1 MAHHHRSSVA
11 GLVAALA
18 LGLVLVASG
27 AAGGDEPPGKAA
39 RPTRVEAELTRFRA
53 LEPDDRLKLVAK
65 LAGATE
71 PFTAVRRG
79 DLAGAVVE
87 RGTIE
92 PVDYADLTCQLKARG
107 KEGAAAATLLWV
119 VEDGTMVK
127 KGDRVLLLDDAA
139 VQDRHRA
146 AAAKVKEADDALA
159 TAAEAVRVVQ
169 KEAAIAVKLAEIE
182 IKLAEIELRTLP
194 AGPAREASEL
204 KVERAKL
211 RLDRAGLRGK
221 TRLAQAEAE
230 QRARA
235 VARDAE
241 VGRRKE
247 AEDELKLCSLVA
259 PLDGMAVYHVAR
271 AGRFGGGLPPLA
283 AGEAVREG
291 QKLVRVVGLKQFATG
306 TRVHESQVAAVRV
319 GQAVRVRV
327 DAFPA
332 RDLRGTVAQVSPVAS
347 APDWLA
353 ANVKVYPVTVTIED
367 PPPGLKPEMTCE
379 VRVATGERKGLLLVP
394 LTAVVVAGRDR
405 VCFVKS
411 GQGLQERRVVTGAV
425 GETTVEI
432 REGLREGDLV
442 AADLPALLVRP

>member
-1 MAHHHRSSVA
+1 MVHLHRSSVA
-11 GLVAALA
+11 GLLAALA
-18 LGLVLVASG
+18 VGLVLVASQ
-27 AAGGDEPPGKAA
+27 AAGQDEPPSKA
-39 RPTRVEAELTRFRA
+39 RPTRVQIELTNFRA

-65 LAGATE
+65 LAGATDA
-71 PFTAVRRG
+71 FTATRRG
-79 DLAGAVVE
+79 DLAAAVVE
-87 RGTIE
+87 RGTVE
-92 PVDYADLTCQLKARG
+92 PVDYADLACQLKARS
-107 KEGAAAATLLWV
+107 KEGAAATVWWV

-127 KGDRVLLLDDAA
+127 KGERVLTLDDTA

-159 TAAEAVRVVQ
+159 AATEAVRVVQ
-169 KEAAIAVKLAEIE
+169 KEAAIAVKLGEIE
-182 IKLAEIELRTLP
+182 VKLAEIELRTIP
-194 AGPAREASEL
+194 AGPAREGAEL

-211 RLDRAGLRGK
+211 RLDRAWLRGK
-221 TRLAQAEAE
+221 TRLAQAEAD

-235 VARDAE
+235 VARDVE
-241 VGRRKE
+241 VGTRKE

-259 PLDGMAVYHVAR
+259 PLDGMAVYHVSR

-283 AGEAVREG
+283 AGEGVREG
-291 QKLVRVVGLKQFATG
+291 QKLVRVVGLKQFAVG
-306 TRVHESQVAAVRV
+306 TRVHESQVATVRV

-332 RDLRGTVAQVSPVAS
+332 RDLRGTVAQVSPVAA

-367 PPPGLKPEMTCE
+367 PPPGLKPDMSCE
-379 VRVATGERKGLLLVP
+379 VRVATGERKGVLLVP
-394 LTAVVVAGRDR
+394 RTAVVVAGRDR

-411 GQGLQERRVVTGAV
+411 GQELQERRVVIGAV
-425 GETTVEI
+425 GEATVEI

-442 AADLPALLVRP
+442 AVDLPALLVRP

>member
-1 MAHHHRSSVA
+1 MVRVHRSSVA

-18 LGLVLVASG
+18 VGLVLVASG
-27 AAGGDEPPGKAA
+27 AAGGDEPPAKAA
-39 RPTRVEAELTRFRA
+39 RPNRVEAELTRFRA
-53 LEPDDRLKLVAK
+53 LEPADRLKRVVQ
-65 LAGATE
+65 LAGAADA
-71 PFTAVRRG
+71 FTAVRRG

-87 RGTIE
+87 RGTVE
-92 PVDYADLTCQLKARG
+92 PVDYADLTCQLKATG
-107 KEGAAAATLLWV
+107 KEGAAAATVRWV

-127 KGDRVLLLDDAA
+127 KGERVLTLDDAA
-139 VQDRHRA
+139 VRDRHRA
-146 AAAKVKEADDALA
+146 AVAKVKEA
-159 TAAEAVRVVQ
+159 
-169 KEAAIAVKLAEIE
+169 AIAIKLGEIAV
-182 IKLAEIELRTLP
+182 KLAEIELRTLP
-194 AGPAREASEL
+194 AGPAREGAEL
-204 KVERAKL
+204 KVDRAKL

-221 TRLAQAEAE
+221 TRSAQAEAE
-230 QRARA
+230 LRARA

-241 VGRRKE
+241 VGHRKE

-259 PLDGMAVYHVAR
+259 PLDGMAVYHVSR

-283 AGEAVREG
+283 AGEGVREG
-291 QKLVRVVGLKQFATG
+291 QKLVRVVGLKQFAVG

-367 PPPGLKPEMTCE
+367 PPPGLKPDMTCE
-379 VRVATGERKGLLLVP
+379 VRVATGERKGVLLVP
-394 LTAVVVAGRDR
+394 RTAVVGAGRDR
-405 VCFVKS
+405 VCFVRS
-411 GQGLQERRVVTGAV
+411 GQELQERRVVTGAA